1 MPAGGC
7 LFRTRGG
14 RCGSQM
20 GGNHRAD
27 LVPEVIKPVPGFLR
41 HQPAVFHDTSVGSGG
56 NLAADHHLL
65 FRWMDTF
72 ASRVHPHDEEL
83 VAPEVV
89 QRILLGGTS
98 RRHCAN
104 VERDL

>member
-1 MPAGGC
+1 
-7 LFRTRGG
+7 
-14 RCGSQM
+14 
-20 GGNHRAD
+20 
-27 LVPEVIKPVPGFLR
+27 
-41 HQPAVFHDTSVGSGG
+41 
-56 NLAADHHLL
+56 
-65 FRWMDTF
+65 
-72 ASRVHPHDEEL
+72 VHPHDEEL